1 MGYLH
6 IRQVTYKNNDT
17 RYDIQD
23 ICQRDRQQSKEY
35 QKVYIDQKIGEYANL
50 GRIEIIWDLI
60 FKMVCL

>member
-1 MGYLH
+1 MGYLP
-6 IRQVTYKNNDT
+6 IRQVTYKKNDHG
-17 RYDIQD
+17 YDIQD

-50 GRIEIIWDLI
+50 GRSEIIWDLI